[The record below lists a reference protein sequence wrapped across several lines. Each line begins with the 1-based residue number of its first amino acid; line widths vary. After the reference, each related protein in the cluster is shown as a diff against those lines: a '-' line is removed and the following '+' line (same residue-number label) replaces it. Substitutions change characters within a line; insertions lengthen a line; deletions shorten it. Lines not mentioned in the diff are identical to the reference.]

1 MNWITN
7 YVRPKIRALVAPRD
21 VPENLWQKCA
31 KCGAML
37 FQKDLE
43 ANLNV
48 CPQCGHHMRIG
59 PKQRLGILFDDGHYQ
74 TIELPKVPADPLKFR
89 DQKRYSD
96 RLKEAQAKTG
106 AQDAIVVA
114 HGTIGR
120 YPTVIAAFDF
130 SFMGGSMGIA
140 VGEGILAARSSPC
153 CRRPA

>member
-21 VPENLWQKCA
+21 VPENLWQKCP

-43 ANLNV
+43 ANLHV
-48 CPQCGHHMRIG
+48 CPQCGFHMRIG
-59 PKQRLGILFDDGHYQ
+59 PKLRLGILFDDGHFQ

-96 RLKEAQAKTG
+96 R
-106 AQDAIVVA
+106 
-114 HGTIGR
+114 
-120 YPTVIAAFDF
+120 
-130 SFMGGSMGIA
+130 
-140 VGEGILAARSSPC
+140 AARGAGEN
-153 CRRPA
+153 RRAGCHRGGARHDRPLPPR